1 MIRYERPTADIGA
14 LIRWKAALL
23 FRAESLL
30 TPTHLVDLKPSHI
43 RLSLPKTHVHAASF
57 DTYTHILHDIWAL
70 SFQIK
75 QFYKNISVHT

>member
-30 TPTHLVDLKPSHI
+30 TPSIKAKPHPALFAKDTRARSFSQHI
-43 RLSLPKTHVHAASF
+43 H
-57 DTYTHILHDIWAL
+57 THIA
-70 SFQIK
+70 
-75 QFYKNISVHT
+75 